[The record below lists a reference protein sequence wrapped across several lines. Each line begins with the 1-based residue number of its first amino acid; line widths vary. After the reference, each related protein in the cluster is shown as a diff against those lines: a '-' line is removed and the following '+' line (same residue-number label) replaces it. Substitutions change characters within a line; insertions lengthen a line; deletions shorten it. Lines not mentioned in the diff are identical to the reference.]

1 MQIYTLPNSVTAL
14 SYVEAIGL
22 IGLVLVFASF
32 IIRNWVWL
40 YALNLSGALM
50 LAVYAFLVG
59 NTIFLILQC
68 GIALLLTYRL
78 IIIIKKRN
86 QREIN

>member
-1 MQIYTLPNSVTAL
+1 MTAL
-14 SYVEAIGL
+14 SYMEVVGL

-32 IIRNWVWL
+32 VIRNWVWL

-59 NTIFLILQC
+59 NIIFLVLQC

-78 IIIIKKRN
+78 IITIKNKKRN
-86 QREIN
+86 